1 MFPDLTDDDK
11 RPMRA
16 VVTSVLS
23 GTVAGNSSEAF
34 RVGVIT
40 SDKGYITS
48 DLWEVN
54 NLLPFFFETAVSLT

>member
-1 MFPDLTDDDK
+1 MFLNLTDDDK
-11 RPMRA
+11 RPIWA

-23 GTVAGNSSEAF
+23 GTITVESSEASSF
-34 RVGVIT
+34 GVIT